1 MPNSYKHRSGD
12 RKEGR
17 LLRSLPAS
25 RKFIPYSQ
33 PDRDGASF
41 FLDEDLDVTEAE
53 KCLKI
58 EQDGGYEGIGFL
70 HFFIAA
76 YIRCLSMLPGM
87 NRFIVG
93 RRIFARNDIDI
104 VLTVKRSTTVE
115 GSETQVK
122 IRFEPT
128 DTIFD
133 VYRKINER
141 IDELKTEDF
150 SSSREDL
157 AEAVANAPRLFV
169 RLGFLVLRILDYFGW
184 LPQNY
189 LDKSLSHASLVI
201 SDASLFNSS
210 PVFRQISN
218 FGTLPIYLSIGES
231 QHVFE
236 MERSGLV
243 ADTKHIRCL
252 ATVDARLAEPHYY
265 AQFLNAMR
273 YIFSHPEILE
283 RSPSRVVEDI
293 G

>member
-25 RKFIPYSQ
+25 SKFVPYSL

-41 FLDEDLDVTEAE
+41 FLDEDLDVTDAE
-53 KCLKI
+53 KCLKV

-104 VLTVKRSTTVE
+104 VLTVKRSSTVE

-157 AEAVANAPRLFV
+157 AEAAANAPRLFV
-169 RLGFLVLRILDYFGW
+169 RLGFLVLRILDYLGW

-189 LDKSLSHASLVI
+189 LDKSLAHASLVQVFSI
-201 SDASLFNSS
+201 LLLFFIRSGILGRCPFTSLSEKASMCLKWSA
-210 PVFRQISN
+210 QALLLI
-218 FGTLPIYLSIGES
+218 LSI
-231 QHVFE
+231 F
-236 MERSGLV
+236 
-243 ADTKHIRCL
+243 
-252 ATVDARLAEPHYY
+252 
-265 AQFLNAMR
+265 
-273 YIFSHPEILE
+273 
-283 RSPSRVVEDI
+283 VVWQLWTP

>member
-1 MPNSYKHRSGD
+1 MPNSFKHRSGD
-12 RKEGR
+12 RKDGR

-25 RKFIPYSQ
+25 SKFIPYSQ
-33 PDRDGASF
+33 PDRDGASLF
-41 FLDEDLDVTEAE
+41 YEEDLDVTDAE
-53 KCLKI
+53 KCLKV

-76 YIRCLSMLPGM
+76 YIRCVSMLPGL

-104 VLTVKRSTTVE
+104 VLTVRRSTTVE

-141 IDELKTEDF
+141 IDELKTEDI
-150 SSSREDL
+150 SGSREDF
-157 AEAVANAPRLFV
+157 AEAAANAPRLFV

-184 LPQNY
+184 LPQRYMDN
-189 LDKSLSHASLVI
+189 SLYHASLMVN
-201 SDASLFNSS
+201 DAGSYNTA
-210 PVFRQISN
+210 PVYRQIGN
-218 FGTLPIYLSIGES
+218 FGTLPFFLSFSES

-243 ADTKHIRCL
+243 ADTKHIHCKITL
-252 ATVDARLAEPHYY
+252 DGRLTEPRYY

-273 YIFSHPEILE
+273 YIFAHPEILE
-283 RSPSRVVEDI
+283 RSPSRVVEDV